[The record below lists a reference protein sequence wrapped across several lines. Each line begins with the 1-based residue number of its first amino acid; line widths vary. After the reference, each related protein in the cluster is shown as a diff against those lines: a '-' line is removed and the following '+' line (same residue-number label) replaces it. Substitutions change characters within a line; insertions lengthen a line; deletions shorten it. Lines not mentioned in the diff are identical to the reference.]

1 MTDSLNVNNDL
12 RRLVRYNQGK
22 ISTDSV
28 DDPRSPAGYP
38 DFALSVGFE
47 KAYRAGATLFSKEN
61 RARYQAVRGGLNSTI
76 DFKRVDKIDDVYKQ
90 LEEAKI
96 KYLKSKNLPKDQLEK
111 AIEGVKQKNISNV
124 QKQLTQTNSLN
135 SKDFA
140 SKIDDINKQ
149 ARQLDLDALKNNMAR
164 RANYKPTTR
173 WGKVVDTTKTITGY
187 KKGRQLYDSGKAVVK
202 EAVINSS
209 KLRKVANG
217 VSAFTKSNALTAVT
231 IDTMIVG
238 GMEVFDTYNNL
249 GEEAAKRQAKR
260 EVGNGVAK
268 VAGFAAGNKVGAMIG
283 APVGAFAAA
292 KLGAVCGSW
301 AGPIGAGIGALIGLA
316 CGFAGAYLAGLG
328 SEKVLGKSEL
338 EQHTEMVA
346 EEAANNADTFKYLTD
361 TTNFMSIQKD
371 SSQIADS
378 YNRVLGA
385 YLRGDICN
393 PKSTTVSTEK

>member
-38 DFALSVGFE
+38 DFALSVAGE

-61 RARYQAVRGGLNSTI
+61 RARYQTVREGINSTI
-76 DFKRVDKIDDVYKQ
+76 DFKRVDKIDDTCKRFFDAQ
-90 LEEAKI
+90 LKYHKSQNLPTVNNNQDLINEAKKLNAQRTRI
-96 KYLKSKNLPKDQLEK
+96 TLEQTRNLSDKELAKFLD
-111 AIEGVKQKNISNV
+111 NID
-124 QKQLTQTNSLN
+124 K
-135 SKDFA
+135 K
-140 SKIDDINKQ
+140 

-187 KKGRQLYDSGKAVVK
+187 KKGRQLYDSGKAAVK

-231 IDTMIVG
+231 IDTMLVG

-301 AGPIGAGIGALIGLA
+301 AGPIGAGIGALIGLG
-316 CGFAGAYLAGLG
+316 CGLAGAYLAGLG

-361 TTNFMSIQKD
+361 TTNFMSMQKD

-393 PKSTTVSTEK
+393 PKSTTSTEK